1 MFDRSIV
8 VLTFFSALGS
18 GLMAGLFFVFSTF
31 MMTALSRLPAAQSI
45 AAMQSINVVILNP
58 LFGLV
63 FSGTALASILLAIV
77 SFFRLGEPAATY
89 LLAGSLLY
97 LIGSV
102 LVTIV
107 FNVPL
112 NDMLASADPGV
123 VGPDLWTRYVASWTP
138 WNHVRTI
145 STIASLVCFIIA
157 FRHSS

>member
-1 MFDRSIV
+1 MLDRSII

-18 GLMAGLFFVFSTF
+18 GLMAGLFFAFSTF

-63 FSGTALASILLAIV
+63 FSGTALASILLAIT
-77 SFFRLGEPAATY
+77 SFFRLGEPAANY
-89 LLAGSLLY
+89 LLAGSLFY

-102 LVTIV
+102 LITIV

-112 NDMLASADPGV
+112 NEMLASADPSVAGSE
-123 VGPDLWTRYVASWTP
+123 LWTRYVASWMP

-145 STIASLVCFIIA
+145 STLASLVCFIIA
-157 FRHSS
+157 FRHSG